1 MDDKAVTEHFCCSC
15 TVYSGSQGGYDVDGS
30 SACPHKPLRT
40 GVAATVESLLDVAEG
55 REAPAVRSCG
65 EVRDSTKQVV
75 DQVLARNGL
84 H

>member
-1 MDDKAVTEHFCCSC
+1 MTRQLLSISAAPALFILE
-15 TVYSGSQGGYDVDGS
+15 GGYDVDGS